1 MCEGIASQSLN
12 MYPCFACGPD
22 NIAVLR
28 RAAIAMSH
36 EILQFH
42 TRENGSS
49 LDNSK
54 ALALL
59 FFTTRGPSS
68 KQHLMR
74 PQSPLLVICTYGSR
88 HTARAINARW
98 EYVPAVARSGA
109 EAQRLCNHASIGRL
123 TGMTEKRTKTST
135 HARGKKNCSVFI
147 FHKKGK
153 YRHRKSVFQT
163 RCTKPWSRFCRG
175 SSGEEQHKHEKRR
188 EENAA

>member
-12 MYPCFACGPD
+12 MYPCFARGPD

-28 RAAIAMSH
+28 RAAVAMSH

-59 FFTTRGPSS
+59 FFTARGPSS

-74 PQSPLLVICTYGSR
+74 PQSPLLVICTYRSR
-88 HTARAINARW
+88 RTARAINAHW

-123 TGMTEKRTKTST
+123 TGMTEKRTRV
-135 HARGKKNCSVFI
+135 ARTRGEKRTFFI

-153 YRHRKSVFQT
+153 YRHRKS
-163 RCTKPWSRFCRG
+163 
-175 SSGEEQHKHEKRR
+175 
-188 EENAA
+188 A

>member
-1 MCEGIASQSLN
+1 LCEGIASQSLN

-59 FFTTRGPSS
+59 FFTARGPSS

-88 HTARAINARW
+88 HTARAINAHW
-98 EYVPAVARSGA
+98 EYVPAVARSGE

-123 TGMTEKRTKTST
+123 TI
-135 HARGKKNCSVFI
+135 ARRWHCSL
-147 FHKKGK
+147 
-153 YRHRKSVFQT
+153 HRPRSILRAALDASSVTPPRNLYIRESAHCESDQ
-163 RCTKPWSRFCRG
+163 CTLGICP
-175 SSGEEQHKHEKRR
+175 SGGALWGGGPETLQPR
-188 EENAA
+188 